1 MFWSCMELERLSQR
15 PESPEGEAGP
25 AQPPRV
31 GLNMP
36 GSGMP
41 VPASHA
47 LSQWAVAAVA
57 RRDCQCQ
64 LYASGRRYLLLLG
77 LASH

>member
-1 MFWSCMELERLSQR
+1 MSNGLGAFDLLALGTPRFSLYAHRGVKGRTE
-15 PESPEGEAGP
+15 
-25 AQPPRV
+25 PPRV

-64 LYASGRRYLLLLG
+64 LYASGRRYYY
-77 LASH
+77 